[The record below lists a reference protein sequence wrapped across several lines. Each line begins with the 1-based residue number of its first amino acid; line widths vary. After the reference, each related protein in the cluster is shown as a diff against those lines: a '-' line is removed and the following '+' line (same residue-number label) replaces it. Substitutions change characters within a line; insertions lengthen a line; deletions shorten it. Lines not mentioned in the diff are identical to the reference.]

1 MALPALKV
9 TTLPPPDAVVTEI
22 VSVLQRKVAQ
32 DASPVSPGGVRTD
45 RNE

>member
-9 TTLPPPDAVVTEI
+9 TTLPPPDTVVTEI
-22 VSVLQRKVAQ
+22 VNVLQRNVAQ
-32 DASPVSPGGVRTD
+32 HTTPGNPGGVRND